1 MRIRNTKC
9 LASLSLYFQRKF
21 YKLSRAINHPYKM
34 FIYILHAGTEASY
47 VFQVLPNF
55 TPKFA
60 KIVLFGD
67 RKLKNN

>member
-1 MRIRNTKC
+1 
-9 LASLSLYFQRKF
+9 
-21 YKLSRAINHPYKM
+21 M

-67 RKLKNN
+67 RKLKYN

>member
-21 YKLSRAINHPYKM
+21 YKLSRAINHPHKM

-47 VFQVLPNF
+47 VF
-55 TPKFA
+55 
-60 KIVLFGD
+60 
-67 RKLKNN
+67 